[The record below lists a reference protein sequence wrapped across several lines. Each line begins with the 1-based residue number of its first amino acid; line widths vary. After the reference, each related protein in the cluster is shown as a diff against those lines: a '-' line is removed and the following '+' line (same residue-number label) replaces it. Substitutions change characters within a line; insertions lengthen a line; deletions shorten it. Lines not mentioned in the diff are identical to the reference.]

1 MSGAD
6 DVGPEGALLATLEFE
21 NSGAETVMIIR
32 ELMIRMKM
40 MTMVTMV
47 LMNTL
52 ITFMTRRTT

>member
-32 ELMIRMKM
+32 KLMIGMKM
-40 MTMVTMV
+40 MTMV
-47 LMNTL
+47 LMNA
-52 ITFMTRRTT
+52 FS

>member
-32 ELMIRMKM
+32 KLMIRMKM

-47 LMNTL
+47 LMNA
-52 ITFMTRRTT
+52 FS